1 MAHELHEFPRI
12 KKKEKIRVIRVI
24 RGLNLKYLPE
34 GHLIRG
40 R

>member
-24 RGLNLKYLPE
+24 RGLNLKYWPE
-34 GHLIRG
+34 GRFIG
-40 R
+40 KQ